1 MTARDPGSRYP
12 ASHVWELFV
21 LPDAPMT
28 MMAALVSRR
37 LICRLL
43 IGVLVSTQLAIAA
56 YACNGI
62 ARMAMPGQGLPIT
75 AAMAMDRSGA
85 ADPAGSI
92 SAAAANQDEGPG
104 PGCSRLDPALPN
116 LCVAHHQYGQQSAD
130 HSPAPTVPAALLIGL
145 YTLAPPGASSERAS
159 SPAGL
164 GDPPAAVDPPHAVL
178 HCCLRI

>member
-1 MTARDPGSRYP
+1 MITAL
-12 ASHVWELFV
+12 A
-21 LPDAPMT
+21 
-28 MMAALVSRR
+28 SRR
-37 LICRLL
+37 SICRLL

-62 ARMAMPGQGLPIT
+62 SRMAMRGQDLPVS
-75 AAMAMDRSGA
+75 AAMTMARPDL
-85 ADPAGSI
+85 ADPVGSNPG
-92 SAAAANQDEGPG
+92 AAANQDKALD

-145 YTLAPPGASSERAS
+145 YTLAPLGESFERAG
-159 SPAGL
+159 PAAGP
-164 GDPPAAVDPPHAVL
+164 GDPTAPVDPPHAVL

>member
-1 MTARDPGSRYP
+1 MITA
-12 ASHVWELFV
+12 L
-21 LPDAPMT
+21 L
-28 MMAALVSRR
+28 SRR
-37 LICRLL
+37 SICRLL

-62 ARMAMPGQGLPIT
+62 SRMAMRGQELPVGT
-75 AAMAMDRSGA
+75 AMAMARPDL
-85 ADPAGSI
+85 ADPAGSNPG
-92 SAAAANQDEGPG
+92 AAAANQDKAVD

-130 HSPAPTVPAALLIGL
+130 HSPAPTVPAALLVGL
-145 YTLAPPGASSERAS
+145 YTLPPLGESSERVG
-159 SPAGL
+159 PAAGP

>member
-1 MTARDPGSRYP
+1 MR
-12 ASHVWELFV
+12 ELFV
-21 LPDAPMT
+21 LPDAQ
-28 MMAALVSRR
+28 MAMITALASRR
-37 LICRLL
+37 SICRLL

-75 AAMAMDRSGA
+75 AAMAMDRLSA
-85 ADPAGSI
+85 ADPAGSV
-92 SAAAANQDEGPG
+92 SAAAANQDEGIG

-116 LCVAHHQYGQQSAD
+116 LCVAHHQYGQQSAE
-130 HSPAPTVPAALLIGL
+130 HTPAPTVPAALLIGL
-145 YTLAPPGASSERAS
+145 YTLAPPGETSERAAS
-159 SPAGL
+159 AAGP

>member
-1 MTARDPGSRYP
+1 M
-12 ASHVWELFV
+12 WELFV
-21 LPDAPMT
+21 LPDAQMPMIT
-28 MMAALVSRR
+28 ALLSRR
-37 LICRLL
+37 SICRLL

-62 ARMAMPGQGLPIT
+62 ARMGQGLPIT
-75 AAMAMDRSGA
+75 AAMAMDRSGV

-145 YTLAPPGASSERAS
+145 YTLAPPGEPSERAAS
-159 SPAGL
+159 AAGP